1 MDLQQ
6 QLQQFVSRPEVQD
19 VVHSPLARKTL
30 AALVGFGLLRYAN
43 RTLSRWSVNSWQSDS
58 WQGDKELVLVT
69 GGTGGIGR
77 QVMEDLAAAGAR
89 VVIVDIKEPEF
100 KLRMF
105 MHLYAPRQE
114 ERTLMQSSEKRPL
127 LHLQHHQLREHQGR
141 GRTDSLSTR

>member
-19 VVHSPLARKTL
+19 VIHSPLARKSL
-30 AALVGFGLLRYAN
+30 AALAGFALLRYTN

-77 QVMEDLAAAGAR
+77 QVMEDLSAAGAR

-105 MHLYAPRQE
+105 CASLPIEA
-114 ERTLMQSSEKRPL
+114 ERK
-127 LHLQHHQLREHQGR
+127 
-141 GRTDSLSTR
+141 DANAA

>member
-19 VVHSPLARKTL
+19 VIHSPLARKSL
-30 AALVGFGLLRYAN
+30 AALAGFALLRYTN
-43 RTLSRWSVNSWQSDS
+43 RTLSRWSVNSWLSDS

-77 QVMEDLAAAGAR
+77 QVMEDLSAAGAR

-105 MHLYAPRQE
+105 NCI
-114 ERTLMQSSEKRPL
+114 
-127 LHLQHHQLREHQGR
+127 
-141 GRTDSLSTR
+141 STHRDRKKGC

>member
-6 QLQQFVSRPEVQD
+6 QLQQFASRPEVQD
-19 VVHSPLARKTL
+19 VIHSPLARKSL
-30 AALVGFGLLRYAN
+30 AALVGFALLRYTN

-77 QVMEDLAAAGAR
+77 QVMEDLSAAGAR

-105 MHLYAPRQE
+105 A
-114 ERTLMQSSEKRPL
+114 S
-127 LHLQHHQLREHQGR
+127 
-141 GRTDSLSTR
+141 